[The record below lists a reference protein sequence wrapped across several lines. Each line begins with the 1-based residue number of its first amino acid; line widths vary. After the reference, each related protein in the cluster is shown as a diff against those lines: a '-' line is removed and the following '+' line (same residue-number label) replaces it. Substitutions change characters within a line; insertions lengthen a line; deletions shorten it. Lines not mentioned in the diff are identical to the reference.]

1 MGFSLQEALR
11 SRAVERVVVVEVAP
25 PVVRWNRL
33 YFAAFNG
40 NALADRRVE
49 LVLDDLCL
57 YLEREKAV
65 KYDGIVLDIDNGPDW
80 LVLAGNRRL
89 YSGAGLSRVRELLRP
104 GGCLALWSLT
114 RNTALAGELSHLF
127 SDLREERVDDAYLY
141 LARR

>member
-89 YSGAGLSRVRELLRP
+89 YSGAGLSRVRDLL
-104 GGCLALWSLT
+104 
-114 RNTALAGELSHLF
+114 
-127 SDLREERVDDAYLY
+127 
-141 LARR
+141 